1 MVRADRNQRMVKIV
15 AIVVVVGM
23 IAALGL
29 TALASGGN

>member
-1 MVRADRNQRMVKIV
+1 MVKIV

>member
-1 MVRADRNQRMVKIV
+1 MVRIV

-29 TALASGGN
+29 TAIASSGN